1 MSTITQTIQNNLE
14 AIPPVPVLMPHCA
27 DMLLSLV
34 GLNVPV
40 NATGDARPDSLRM
53 FDNYF
58 KFQHQPVFPA
68 QFDFTR
74 SPNQLHPDL
83 AACLTYTTTGGPVIL
98 SGTPGGGTS
107 AAPAASST
115 GGNYGLVYPSKS
127 CRPSPC
133 LALMGNRHANAFLD
147 RTLKRL
153 FIADAV
159 WLFYMERMGTFQIL
173 GAILDDYATKGKLP
187 ISSHT
192 LTAFVLEEMIDSIKS
207 GYSSTRNARL
217 TAYLR
222 ASGWSLPD
230 VRDRPDA
237 AVNSSFSQLLH
248 KLIPAALSFYRDKRL
263 AVAIQGANAGT
274 PSMATITEIGEHLKL
289 LKLAFAPFDYGRVF
303 SDVLSGI
310 VWTIATH
317 AIVDELRDDIG
328 IPRDFTR
335 PDQFIPAAYD
345 MLVARQSIANSEVNR
360 YTTHKTLADQ
370 GRRLLLDVQGLPS
383 DATPTQLT
391 DWLSEPNTEAM
402 FEAYRAAY
410 RNITGTDLGT
420 APQGAPMIIEQA
432 A

>member
-1 MSTITQTIQNNLE
+1 MSITQTIQNNLE

-34 GLNVPV
+34 GLNVPPG
-40 NATGDARPDSLRM
+40 ATGDARPDSLRM
-53 FDNYF
+53 FDGYF
-58 KFQHQPVFPA
+58 KFAHQPVFPPKYY
-68 QFDFTR
+68 DFR
-74 SPNQLHPDL
+74 QQPNQLHPDL
-83 AACLTYTTTGGPVIL
+83 AACLTYAQPSPGPVIL
-98 SGTPGGGTS
+98 SGTPGGNTAATS
-107 AAPAASST
+107 SGGSS
-115 GGNYGLVYPSKS
+115 GLVYPSKS

-133 LALMGNRHANAFLD
+133 LALLGNRHTND
-147 RTLKRL
+147 RQTLQRL

-173 GAILDDYATKGKLP
+173 GALLDDYATKGKLP

-207 GYSSTRNARL
+207 GSSSTRNARL
-217 TAYLR
+217 TASLR
-222 ASGWSLPD
+222 ALGWALPE
-230 VRDRPDA
+230 VRDRPDSS
-237 AVNSSFSQLLH
+237 VNSSFSQLLH
-248 KLIPAALSFYRDKRL
+248 KLIPSALSFYRDKRL
-263 AVAIQGANAGT
+263 AVAIQGVNAGT
-274 PSMATITEIGEHLKL
+274 PSMATITEIGETLKL

-317 AIVDELRDDIG
+317 AVVDELRDDIG

-345 MLVARQSIANSEVNR
+345 MLVVKQPIASNEVNR

-383 DATPTQLT
+383 DLTPQLLT
-391 DWLSEPNTEAM
+391 EWLGEPNTEAM

-410 RNITGTDLGT
+410 RNITGTDLGA
-420 APQGAPMIIEQA
+420 APAGAPMIVEQA